1 MFERR
6 KLRVIAAVCLLL
18 GSMLCAA
25 QVSPNPNGKTVAER
39 LGYPANSRLLVIHA
53 DDFGMMHTVNHAIE
67 DAFQN
72 HWITSASIMV
82 PCPWFPEVAQW
93 VKAHPGAD
101 LGIHLTMNADWTP
114 YRWGP
119 VSAQPMNSSLR
130 DPDGYLPLLAE
141 YVDQHANMKDVE
153 TEGRAQVD
161 KAKSAGITLSHL
173 DSHMGTLFST
183 PQLFG
188 VYLSLGKYYH
198 LPVLLAKQTSGGGL
212 DQQLP
217 PGFNMDAVPVDKVV
231 QMSPG
236 VPKERWLAEYKKMLA
251 PLPPGTYELIVH
263 LAYDDDEIRA
273 ATFDHPDWGA
283 QWRQND
289 LDMVR
294 SPEFRKFL
302 KDQNFILVTWA
313 DLGRS
318 IPSSA
323 K

>member
-1 MFERR
+1 MFARR
-6 KLRVIAAVCLLL
+6 GICLVALVFL
-18 GSMLCAA
+18 GSMLCVA
-25 QVSPNPNGKTVAER
+25 QGPANPNGKTVAEK

-93 VKAHPGAD
+93 AKSHPDAD
-101 LGIHLTMNADWTP
+101 LGIHLTMNADWTS

-119 VSAQPMNSSLR
+119 VSGQPKDSSLR
-130 DPDGYLPLLAE
+130 DADGYLPLLTE
-141 YVDQHANMKDVE
+141 DVDQHAKIPDVE
-153 TEGRAQVD
+153 TELRAQVD
-161 KAKSAGITLSHL
+161 KAQAAGIKLSHL

-183 PQLFG
+183 QPLFDA
-188 VYLSLGKYYH
+188 YLRLGKQYH
-198 LPVLLAKQTSGGGL
+198 IPLLLTRQPSIAMNPKLPA
-212 DQQLP
+212 D
-217 PGFNMDAVPVDKVV
+217 FDMNAVPVDKVL
-231 QMSPG
+231 QMTPG
-236 VPKERWLAEYKKMLA
+236 TPKEMWLDAYKKMLA

-263 LAYDDDEIRA
+263 LAYDNDEIRA

-289 LDMVR
+289 LNLV
-294 SPEFRKFL
+294 SNPEFQKFL
-302 KDQNFILVTWA
+302 KDQNFILVTWGE
-313 DLGRS
+313 LGKT
-318 IPSSA
+318 IPPSA